1 MRRTVDL
8 SACVNMLDGLVVR
21 CIVVPFGSVAWRV
34 VWIDDAVVV
43 VGVLARALD
52 AHEQGLALGD
62 GDAHRMV
69 AIAGVA
75 RFEGSGRIHA
85 LIDAVCASDAADRL
99 HGFVDGVVAG
109 DGYNPYASVRAE
121 GEWWMVVLS
130 CAWLRVPLLVV
141 VGGRRR

>member
-1 MRRTVDL
+1 MLGGLPVRRA
-8 SACVNMLDGLVVR
+8 SM
-21 CIVVPFGSVAWRV
+21 PFGLLAWRV

-52 AHEQGLALGD
+52 AYEQGLALGD

-69 AIAGVA
+69 SIAGVV
-75 RFEGSGRIHA
+75 RFEGAGRIHA
-85 LIDAVCASDAADRL
+85 LIDAACASDAADRL

-109 DGYNPYASVRAE
+109 DGYNPYASVRVE
-121 GEWWMVVLS
+121 GEWWLVLVG

-141 VGGRRR
+141 ISKRYR